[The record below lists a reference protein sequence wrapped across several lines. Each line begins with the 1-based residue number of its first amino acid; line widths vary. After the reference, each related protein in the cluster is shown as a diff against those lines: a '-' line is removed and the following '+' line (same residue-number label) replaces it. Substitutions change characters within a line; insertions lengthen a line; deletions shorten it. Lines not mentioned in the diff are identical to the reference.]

1 MLDNFA
7 QVVFTFASFPSSF
20 YFHFLMNKRLLVFVS
35 ALFFHLLLAAVPARA
50 AGADDVV
57 GVWKNGE
64 GTGMIQIY
72 KQAGKYHGRLVW
84 LKVPNNPNG
93 TPRTDVN
100 NPDEAKRKTPL
111 KGLVNMR
118 DFTSTEAGKWENG
131 KIYDPKNGSDYS
143 CEMTLKD
150 PNTLEVRGFIG
161 VSLFGRT
168 DVWKRQIAKK

>member
-1 MLDNFA
+1 
-7 QVVFTFASFPSSF
+7 
-20 YFHFLMNKRLLVFVS
+20 MNKRFLGFGLVLLFN
-35 ALFFHLLLAAVPARA
+35 LLLAFAPARA
-50 AGADDVV
+50 AAATRLADNPDAVI

-72 KQAGKYHGRLVW
+72 KKDNKYHGRLVW

-100 NPDEAKRKTPL
+100 NPDNAKKKVALR
-111 KGLVNMR
+111 GLVNMR
-118 DFTSTEAGKWENG
+118 DFTYASGNKWENG

-143 CEMTLKD
+143 CEMALTD
-150 PNTLEVRGFIG
+150 ANTLEVRGFIG

-168 DVWKRQIAKK
+168 DVWKRQVKK

>member
-1 MLDNFA
+1 MKKYLLGFGLLF
-7 QVVFTFASFPSSF
+7 VFN
-20 YFHFLMNKRLLVFVS
+20 M
-35 ALFFHLLLAAVPARA
+35 LLAVLPARA
-50 AGADDVV
+50 AVGPDDVL

-72 KQAGKYHGRLVW
+72 KSGNKYFGRLVW
-84 LKVPNNPNG
+84 LKVPNTPEG

-100 NPDEAKRKTPL
+100 NPDEAKRKVAL

-118 DFTSTEAGKWENG
+118 EFVYSGDGKWSDG

-143 CEMTLKD
+143 CEMTLTD
-150 PNTLEVRGFIG
+150 ANTLEVRGYIG

-168 DVWKRQIAKK
+168 DVWKRQAMKK

>member
-1 MLDNFA
+1 MPRFAKIGLVLFLNF
-7 QVVFTFASFPSSF
+7 
-20 YFHFLMNKRLLVFVS
+20 LLVVL
-35 ALFFHLLLAAVPARA
+35 AVQAAHLAPNPDAVI
-50 AGADDVV
+50 

-72 KQAGKYHGRLVW
+72 KKSDNKYYGRLVW
-84 LKVPNNPNG
+84 LKVPNNPDG

-100 NPDEAKRKTPL
+100 NPDESKRKVKL
-111 KGLVNMR
+111 KGLENMR
-118 DFTSTEAGKWENG
+118 EFTYAGENKWENG

-143 CEMTLKD
+143 CEMTLTD